1 MPSIKN
7 IELLPQ
13 FFTDVK
19 KQNATADL
27 KNEKFVVALMSDYLP
42 GAVELKRAVCLA
54 YASNAM
60 ECILDI
66 AGNMDDA
73 VILRN
78 KALERMVDY
87 SFMDEQIA
95 VEIINGIIVAI
106 YPQLQPVF
114 RTAHS
119 AATGISQTKGE
130 ADNREKIKSVLTVLH
145 IIFQY
150 DVRVL
155 SLINTL
161 SGIDSF
167 EEIKAGWTQLKT
179 IWQDQSQIING
190 ALILIYEL
198 FGGDSPEKLEAA
210 LTQMSEVSGEYFLG
224 ETVLEDKL
232 QIARTELLQMY
243 ELLGG
248 DSPKEIKLA
257 FDLLATILI
266 DILSDDEWKL
276 IIIKELFH
284 IYSLEKIKAAL
295 TQLATFFYDVL
306 QKRVDVLLRI
316 YKLFGIEPPVEYRIV
331 LGNVPPNREE

>member
-1 MPSIKN
+1 M
-7 IELLPQ
+7 Q
-13 FFTDVK
+13 
-19 KQNATADL
+19 
-27 KNEKFVVALMSDYLP
+27 
-42 GAVELKRAVCLA
+42 
-54 YASNAM
+54 
-60 ECILDI
+60 
-66 AGNMDDA
+66 
-73 VILRN
+73 
-78 KALERMVDY
+78 
-87 SFMDEQIA
+87 
-95 VEIINGIIVAI
+95 
-106 YPQLQPVF
+106 
-114 RTAHS
+114 
-119 AATGISQTKGE
+119 
-130 ADNREKIKSVLTVLH
+130 

-266 DILSDDEWKL
+266 DVLVEDEYKL
-276 IIIKELFH
+276 ILIK
-284 IYSLEKIKAAL
+284 
-295 TQLATFFYDVL
+295 VL
-306 QKRVDVLLRI
+306 
-316 YKLFGIEPPVEYRIV
+316 
-331 LGNVPPNREE
+331 